1 MKKSIVFLLLCLV
14 LLSISTKPLPATAGA
29 PDQPPVSLEAASDPG
44 SLPAGLSNDEWQAI
58 REQVRSDIYQE
69 AYIKASNTNAGD
81 YFGWDL
87 AISGDTMVVG
97 AFVEASNAT
106 GVNGDQTNNTIPNA
120 GAAYVFVRSGS
131 SWVQQAYL
139 KASNTGVDRFGYAVA
154 ISGNTIVVGAG
165 NESSNATGVNGD
177 QNNNSAP
184 VSGAAYVFV
193 REGSTWSQQA
203 YLKASNTQTG
213 DYFGQSIAISGDTI
227 VVGAKYEDSNAMGV
241 NGDQGNNSIEESG
254 AAYVFHRDGS
264 TWSQQAYLKAS
275 NPDIRDYFGES
286 VAISGDTVVVGA
298 SEEDS
303 DATGVNGDQTNNE
316 APYAGAAYVFVRNG
330 TNWAQQAYLKASNT
344 EFSRGFSYHAVAI
357 SGDTIVVGAYSD
369 CSNATGVNG
378 DQNNNLAL
386 GSGAAYVFTRSD
398 STWSQQAYLKASNTW
413 PSYRFGYGVDI
424 SGNKIVVGSPYEAS
438 NATGVNGDQGNKTA
452 LDSGA
457 VYEFVRLGSTWV
469 QQAYIKS
476 SNTDPGD
483 FFGYSTAISENTIV
497 VGASNED
504 SNATGIDGNQSDDS
518 MAIAGAV
525 YAIYDGTI
533 LDNSVYGYVK
543 NDLGNPM
550 ANVDV
555 TLNNGLKA
563 TTDAQGLYR
572 IMVDE
577 FVPYTVTPSLPGFRF
592 APEQR
597 IVAWTKPGPQD
608 FYIRTAD
615 PGLFLDL
622 PVTKIIR
629 PGLSEAQ
636 SFAITISGN
645 IDKTGENGKVN
656 SWFDH
661 EYPTYKSSPNAGTNN
676 ILLWNGDLR
685 NFSIEASQQGI
696 SWYDGHNGIDFRRDN
711 NVDVPIYAV
720 STGKVIGVEKDC
732 QKKPGGCPAYGN
744 QVWIDH
750 QNGYATLYAHL
761 DKVIVN
767 MEDPILSPLL
777 QIGTMGDTGKSDG
790 VHLHFGVYYDQNGD
804 HLWMHNEAVDPFGW
818 NSFYA
823 PRNDPWSIDS
833 FYLWNYSNIVQ
844 YPITTTAST
853 QTSPTGFLT
862 MQIPAGAVTSDIILE
877 IIDTPP
883 IASPFSNYYFTGQSF
898 FTRLISIAPEGAP
911 AAIARDEGDFINPVN
926 MVVKYDPVVLPHF
939 DLTNLVLYEWDEVLT
954 SWTAL
959 PSTIDPIALTVTA
972 PTTHLGS
979 FSLQAPLVCANAV
992 YEPNDNYDASTYLPG
1007 DSTVISENFDIE
1019 ADEDWFKLD
1028 ALAGQKFIL
1037 DVSELAPV
1045 VALTVSVVDRDGS
1058 TILAVYDTPGLIELR
1073 APSSGTYFVHIT
1085 RSSEGIYGCDAAYQV
1100 SLEAQPLEFFLPMIM
1115 VSH

>member
-1 MKKSIVFLLLCLV
+1 LKKSIVFLLLCLV
-14 LLSISTKPLPATAGA
+14 LLSISTNTLPATAGA
-29 PDQPPVSLEAASDPG
+29 PDQPPANLETNNNPVL
-44 SLPAGLSNDEWQAI
+44 LPASLSNDEWQDI

-154 ISGNTIVVGAG
+154 ISGNTIVVGAH

-177 QNNNSAP
+177 QNNNSATA
-184 VSGAAYVFV
+184 SGAAYVFM

-203 YLKASNTQTG
+203 YLKSSNSQTG
-213 DYFGQSIAISGDTI
+213 DNFGYSVAVSGDTI
-227 VVGAKYEDSNAMGV
+227 VVGAKYEDSNATGV

-303 DATGVNGDQTNNE
+303 DATGVNGDQTNNA

-344 EFSRGFSYHAVAI
+344 EFARGFSNHAVAI
-357 SGDTIVVGAYSD
+357 SGDTIVIGAYGEG
-369 CSNATGVNG
+369 SNATGVNG

-386 GSGAAYVFTRSD
+386 ASGAAYVFTRSD

-438 NATGVNGDQGNKTA
+438 NAIGVNGDQGNKTA

-469 QQAYIKS
+469 QQAYIKA

-483 FFGYSTAISENTIV
+483 FFGYSAAISENTIV

-550 ANVDV
+550 ANVEV

-592 APEQR
+592 APEQGA
-597 IVAWTKPGPQD
+597 INWAKTNQQD
-608 FYIRTAD
+608 FIIRPAV
-615 PGLFLDL
+615 PVKFLDL
-622 PVTKIIR
+622 PFSSITY
-629 PGLSEAQ
+629 PGFTVSE
-636 SFAITISGN
+636 SFAITASGN
-645 IDKTGENGKVN
+645 VDKTGEKGKVN

-661 EYPTYKSSPNAGTNN
+661 QYPTYTSSPNAGTNN
-676 ILLWNGDLR
+676 IRLWNGRLHD
-685 NFSIEASQQGI
+685 FSTETSQQGV
-696 SWYDGHNGIDFRRDN
+696 SYYDGHDGIDFSLKYENVLAVAEGEVDAN
-711 NVDVPIYAV
+711 N
-720 STGKVIGVEKDC
+720 TGW
-732 QKKPGGCPAYGN
+732 GCLGYY
-744 QVWIDH
+744 VTIDH
-750 QNGYATLYAHL
+750 NNGYFSVYGHL
-761 DKVIVN
+761 RDKPTVAGHVDKGDI
-767 MEDPILSPLL
+767 
-777 QIGTMGDTGKSDG
+777 IGISGNTYSYPCSSSGP
-790 VHLHFGVYYDQNGD
+790 HLHFAIFYDVNGNGKKD
-804 HLWMHNEAVDPFGW
+804 ALDKAVDPFGW
-818 NSFYA
+818 DPFYA
-823 PRNDPWSIDS
+823 PGEDPWSVAVDS
-833 FYLWNYSNIVQ
+833 FYLWNYSNNFVCT
-844 YPITTTAST
+844 ITSAAST

-862 MQIPAGAVTSDIILE
+862 MQIPTGAVTSEMILE

-898 FTRLISIAPEGAP
+898 FTRFIAIPPEGAP
-911 AAIARDEGDFINPVN
+911 AAPARDEGDFINPVD

-959 PSTIDPIALTVTA
+959 PSTIDPVALTVTA

-992 YEPNDNYDASTYLPG
+992 YEPNDNYDAATYLPG
-1007 DSTVISENFDIE
+1007 DNMVIGENFDIE
-1019 ADEDWFKLD
+1019 TDEDWFKLD
-1028 ALAGQKFIL
+1028 ALAGQKFKL
-1037 DVSELAPV
+1037 DVSHLAPG
-1045 VALTVSVVDRDGS
+1045 VALTISVVDHNGS
-1058 TILAVYDTPGLIELR
+1058 TVLASHDTSGMIEFR

-1085 RSSEGIYGCDAAYQV
+1085 RSPEGAYGCDAAYDI
-1100 SLEAQPLEFFLPMIM
+1100 SLQAQPLEFFLPMIM
-1115 VSH
+1115 ASH